1 MSRSIGFIGL
11 GAMGSGMALNLLR
24 AGFELRIWNRSTS
37 KMDAL
42 LEEGAIPA
50 ENPADLASSSE
61 ISIVCVVIL
70 RMWSQW
76 YLAKT
81 GLLMEFRRVL

>member
-11 GAMGSGMALNLLR
+11 GAMGTGMALNLLR
-24 AGFELRIWNRSTS
+24 AGFELHIWNRSAS

-50 ENPADLASSSE
+50 ANPAALANSSE
-61 ISIVCVVIL
+61 ISIVCVTKSVCSLPIFN
-70 RMWSQW
+70 
-76 YLAKT
+76 YLT
-81 GLLMEFRRVL
+81 